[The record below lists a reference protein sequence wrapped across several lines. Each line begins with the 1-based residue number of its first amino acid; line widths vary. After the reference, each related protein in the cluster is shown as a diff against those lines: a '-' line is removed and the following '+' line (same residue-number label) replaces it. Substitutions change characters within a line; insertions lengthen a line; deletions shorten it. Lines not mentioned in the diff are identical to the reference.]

1 MADFKNRLTTTKP
14 PDRLALLPTTGPG
27 QETGASPSS
36 IPPSHFCLPCSRP
49 RSPSATRTTPSSTNT
64 ILPTLQPSHTITSPA
79 NSFPGSFQLDCGTP
93 AYPADPP
100 LHHLNSTSSHD
111 RNTILALITN
121 STKSDLPTLNT
132 LDLDASAGHCLL
144 DPSSKGENPH
154 HALALRESVVGE
166 IEAKD
171 GLPSADRNNKA
182 TLLLTGPF
190 RTAKSSA
197 KDLTPLVLKL
207 QYAKYHDALRAPWKN
222 RLLRR

>member
-1 MADFKNRLTTTKP
+1 MQTANLDSLIPTNTFRATL
-14 PDRLALLPTTGPG
+14 RSLAVDANG
-27 QETGASPSS
+27 
-36 IPPSHFCLPCSRP
+36 SRSYRVVLQ
-49 RSPSATRTTPSSTNT
+49 RSPP
-64 ILPTLQPSHTITSPA
+64 
-79 NSFPGSFQLDCGTP
+79 
-93 AYPADPP
+93 
-100 LHHLNSTSSHD
+100 
-111 RNTILALITN
+111 
-121 STKSDLPTLNT
+121 
-132 LDLDASAGHCLL
+132 
-144 DPSSKGENPH
+144 ENPH

-207 QYAKYHDALRAPWKN
+207 QYAKYHDALRAPRRI

>member
-1 MADFKNRLTTTKP
+1 MKQQRKRKSKGKKTCPPLPAPPFAYPRAPPPRRRSLPPRPASCGRGKP
-14 PDRLALLPTTGPG
+14 PANARARAVRPTKSTGLPCTPPRAPKGRPW
-27 QETGASPSS
+27 PSRS
-36 IPPSHFCLPCSRP
+36 LHLQVPFCL
-49 RSPSATRTTPSSTNT
+49 
-64 ILPTLQPSHTITSPA
+64 SHTLSLPL
-79 NSFPGSFQLDCGTP
+79 PGR
-93 AYPADPP
+93 PP
-100 LHHLNSTSSHD
+100 
-111 RNTILALITN
+111 R
-121 STKSDLPTLNT
+121 
-132 LDLDASAGHCLL
+132 
-144 DPSSKGENPH
+144 
-154 HALALRESVVGE
+154 LREGGGCQVGE

>member
-1 MADFKNRLTTTKP
+1 MTWARDRRLSVQHPTKP
-14 PDRLALLPTTGPG
+14 L
-27 QETGASPSS
+27 
-36 IPPSHFCLPCSRP
+36 
-49 RSPSATRTTPSSTNT
+49 
-64 ILPTLQPSHTITSPA
+64 LPTLQPSHTITSPA
-79 NSFPGSFQLDCGTP
+79 NSSQGSFQLDCGTP

-100 LHHLNSTSSHD
+100 LHNLKSTSSHD
-111 RNTILALITN
+111 RNTILELIPD

-182 TLLLTGPF
+182 TLLL
-190 RTAKSSA
+190 
-197 KDLTPLVLKL
+197 
-207 QYAKYHDALRAPWKN
+207 
-222 RLLRR
+222 

>member
-14 PDRLALLPTTGPG
+14 PDRLALVPTTGPG

-64 ILPTLQPSHTITSPA
+64 ILPTLQPSHNITSPA
-79 NSFPGSFQLDCGTP
+79 QSSQRGFQLDCGTP
-93 AYPADPP
+93 AYPVDP
-100 LHHLNSTSSHD
+100 LLRNFKSTSSHD
-111 RNTILALITN
+111 RNPSRTDP
-121 STKSDLPTLNT
+121 TKSDLPTLNN
-132 LDLDASAGHCLL
+132 LHVDASAGHCLL

-182 TLLLTGPF
+182 TLLL
-190 RTAKSSA
+190 
-197 KDLTPLVLKL
+197 
-207 QYAKYHDALRAPWKN
+207 
-222 RLLRR
+222 

>member
-1 MADFKNRLTTTKP
+1 MALV
-14 PDRLALLPTTGPG
+14 
-27 QETGASPSS
+27 
-36 IPPSHFCLPCSRP
+36 
-49 RSPSATRTTPSSTNT
+49 
-64 ILPTLQPSHTITSPA
+64 PTLQTRLSITLNQPHPTTA
-79 NSFPGSFQLDCGTP
+79 THLEPTP
-93 AYPADPP
+93 D
-100 LHHLNSTSSHD
+100 
-111 RNTILALITN
+111 

-132 LDLDASAGHCLL
+132 LDLDESAGHCLL

-207 QYAKYHDALRAPWKN
+207 QYAKYHDALGKV
-222 RLLRR
+222 RLKFVDEEEMKVAAGLA